1 VFYTHNW
8 STTDAPCISQ
18 ASLDKTWID
27 DVCTGCYVTLEPETG
42 VSSRSV
48 LPLSLRGLPEQAFG
62 QPADQSGGQVDCVQ
76 ADEAD
81 DDPEQ

>member
-1 VFYTHNW
+1 MFCIRW
-8 STTDAPCISQ
+8 DATDAPCISQ
-18 ASLDKTWID
+18 VSLDKTCID
-27 DVCTGCYVTLEPETG
+27 DACIGFYVTLEPETG

-48 LPLSLRGLPEQAFG
+48 LPLSRRGLPEQAFG